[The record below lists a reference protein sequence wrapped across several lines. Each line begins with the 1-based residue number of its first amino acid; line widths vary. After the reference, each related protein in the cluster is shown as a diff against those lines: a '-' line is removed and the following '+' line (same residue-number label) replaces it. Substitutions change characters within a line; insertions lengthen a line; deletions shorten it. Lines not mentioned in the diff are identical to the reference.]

1 MACFN
6 ETGDKCFT
14 GQGTLRFRQ
23 AAAGDERTPRQAA
36 CFDCSICLDAAV
48 DPVVT
53 LCGHLYCWPCIYKW
67 MQAETSSPQSRPQQC
82 PVCKAPVSERALVP
96 IFGRGS
102 LPTDPKGPHQ
112 SRLDVPKRPN
122 ATRDAVASMMEG
134 QQRPP
139 GVQRPQLQYGG
150 HYTAS
155 QWGAGVFSSTATAGG
170 VLQGLAAVAVHP
182 LMSRSNYSMRP
193 YQLDTSGYRSPRER
207 RQEMR
212 VEESLHQIWIF
223 LFCGAVLCLLF
234 F

>member
-6 ETGDKCFT
+6 ETGDKRFT
-14 GQGTLRFRQ
+14 DQGTLRFRP
-23 AAAGDERTPRQAA
+23 AAAADERTLPPQAA

-53 LCGHLYCWPCIYKW
+53 LCGHLYCWPCIYRW
-67 MQAETSSPQSRPQQC
+67 MQAETSSPQPQQC
-82 PVCKAPVSERALVP
+82 PVCKAPLSERALVP
-96 IFGRGS
+96 LFGRGS
-102 LPTDPKGPHQ
+102 LPTNPKGPPQ
-112 SRLDVPKRPN
+112 RRLSVPKRPN
-122 ATRDAVASMMEG
+122 VTRDAIASMMEE

-139 GVQRPQLQYGG
+139 GMRQPQLQYG

-170 VLQGLAAVAVHP
+170 ALRGLAAVALHP
-182 LMSRSNYSMRP
+182 LMSRSSYSMRP
-193 YQLDTSGYRSPRER
+193 YQLDTSGLRSPRER
-207 RQEMR
+207 RQAMR

-223 LFCGAVLCLLF
+223 LFCCAVLCLLF